1 MERRLTTI
9 LSADIVGYSRLMAVD
24 DVGTLAQLNTHRKE
38 VLEPKIAEFAGRV
51 VKLMGDGTLMEFG
64 SVVDAVKFAVNV
76 QRSMAKRNI
85 GVPEDRQ
92 ITYRIGINIGD
103 IIVEGD
109 DIFGDGVNVA
119 ARLEALAEPGGI
131 CISQSVHSQIEGK
144 VELKFEDLG
153 EQQVKNIP
161 KPVKVFQVLLAAP
174 AADHGAFSATKTKRA
189 MRWPVVVGVL
199 AALSI
204 VVGIAIWQRPWAPW
218 EPHEEPVTE
227 ANMAFPLPDRPSIAV
242 LPFTNMSG
250 DANQEY
256 FTDGMTEDLITDLSN
271 ISGLFV
277 IARNSSFSYK
287 GKQVKVRQVALDL
300 GVRYVLEG
308 SVRRVGEQVRINAQL
323 IDATTGGHIWAERY
337 DGALTNIFAL
347 QDKVTQQIVQAL
359 SVNLTA
365 VEQKLQTRN
374 ETKKPKAHDAFLQG
388 WAYFKLGTRENLAK
402 AAQLFES
409 AIQLDPDYARAHALL
424 ATIYWDALK
433 NDWTFELGLLSFEA
447 ESKADEHLMKALK
460 SPGPIVHALQS
471 RILAASQ
478 RYGEAVR
485 EAQKAV
491 ALDTND
497 ATAYAGLAHALILAD
512 RAEEGAKAIRRAMR
526 LDPHHPPGYL
536 IILGATQFGVQQYK
550 AAAKTFE
557 RAVRLNPDNEL
568 PLIYLAASFGHLGL
582 IKQAD
587 AAIQAA
593 NDLRHSQNL
602 GFLSLENTIVFAT
615 GPLNGGIDFTRFGG
629 KSVQDRVRA
638 GLRDIPALKWQY
650 LVTVHRAQIVPG
662 QEDTWWEVKGVTTI
676 DATKAKSM
684 YDQGVV
690 FIYTDDFHEWKAGR
704 IPKSVHLQ
712 GSRTKVFQRE
722 IFNEATLAERVD
734 KNQEV
739 VIYAGTFEGVHG
751 EPAYASARAF
761 AWGFS
766 RVHYFTGGL
775 RDWNKAG
782 YPIAKD
788 K

>member
-64 SVVDAVKFAVNV
+64 SVVDAVNFAVNV
-76 QRSMAKRNI
+76 QRSMAKRNT
-85 GVPEDRQ
+85 GVPGDRQ
-92 ITYRIGINIGD
+92 INYRIGINIGD
-103 IIVEGD
+103 IIVERD

-144 VELKFEDLG
+144 VDLKFEDLG

-204 VVGIAIWQRPWAPW
+204 VVGIAIWQRPW
-218 EPHEEPVTE
+218 EPHVEPATE

-242 LPFTNMSG
+242 LPFTNMSE
-250 DANQEY
+250 DASQEY
-256 FTDGMTEDLITDLSN
+256 FTDGMTEDLITDLSK

-277 IARNSSFSYK
+277 IARNSTFVYK
-287 GKQVKVRQVALDL
+287 GTPVKIRKVAEDL

-308 SVRRVGEQVRINAQL
+308 SVRRVGDQLRVNAQL
-323 IDATTGGHIWAERY
+323 IDATTGGHVWADRF
-337 DGALTNIFAL
+337 DGAVTEIFAV
-347 QDKVTQQIVQAL
+347 QDAFVLKIVDAL
-359 SVNLTA
+359 TVKLLP
-365 VEQKLQTRN
+365 VEKSEIAAKATYN
-374 ETKKPKAHDAFLQG
+374 PDAHDAFLQG

-402 AAQLFES
+402 AAQLFEN

-424 ATIYWDALK
+424 ATIYWDAWK

-460 SPGPIVHALQS
+460 SPGPLAHALQS
-471 RILAASQ
+471 RILAASK
-478 RYGEAVR
+478 RYDEAVL

-536 IILGATQFGVQQYK
+536 IILGAAQFGVQQYK

-587 AAIQAA
+587 AAIEAA

-602 GFLSLENTIVFAT
+602 TYLSLNDINDTRRI
-615 GPLNGGIDFTRFGG
+615 GGEIDFTRFGG

-638 GLRDIPALKWQY
+638 GLTDIPSLKWQN
-650 LVTVHRAQIVPG
+650 LITVHRAQMVPG
-662 QEDTWWEVKGVTTI
+662 QENTWWEVKGVTTI

-690 FIYTDDFHEWKAGR
+690 FIYTDLFEYWKASR
-704 IPKSVHLQ
+704 IPKSVYLHAGRSKDFHQ
-712 GSRTKVFQRE
+712 E
-722 IFNEATLAERVD
+722 IFNEVTLTERVD

-739 VIYAGTFEGVHG
+739 VIYGGTIDVVSGW
-751 EPAYASARAF
+751 AAATASARAF
-761 AWGFS
+761 TWGFS

-775 RDWNKAG
+775 LEWNKAG